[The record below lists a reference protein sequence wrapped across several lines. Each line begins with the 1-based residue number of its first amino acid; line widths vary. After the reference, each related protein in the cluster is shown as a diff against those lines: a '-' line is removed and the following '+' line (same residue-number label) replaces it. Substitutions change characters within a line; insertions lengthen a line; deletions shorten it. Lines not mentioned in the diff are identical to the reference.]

1 MKKRIEIPT
10 TRVRMA
16 VLAGLVLACTT
27 LALSFAT
34 SDGKTL
40 ALPGPLASV
49 HAPLEQDCGTC
60 HSSELDSIQHPL
72 SGWVAS
78 NLDLAQSRRCVACHD
93 LGESPL
99 GPHGWSRGEARKL
112 RAAAAQEVE
121 SPASYHES
129 AVPMSSRGQIACATC
144 HGEHR
149 GRDNALTS
157 LADRQCQACHTE
169 TFDHF
174 PGAHPSFEAFP
185 HDKRTGIHFDHLS
198 HIQRHFRSDLQEHAP
213 ATCSSCHVP
222 TTSGEGFQLAPFES
236 SCGAC
241 HGEAISGATQ
251 VEGAGLPVLS
261 FPALDLLTL
270 EEREASAGSEDTVG
284 LWPADATEVETT
296 MTPITAF
303 LLGTDEP
310 ARSDVR
316 RFNALD
322 RLDLYHASDEELGV
336 VSRTAWRIKDLFL
349 RLSTEGH
356 EGWIAMIEERL
367 GRNTTDRER
376 TDLLAGLPG
385 ELVTRALEQ
394 WGFAADEELELRAAG
409 HPPAS
414 ELAESTGLYQADP
427 ARERWVSRGG
437 WYVQHTD
444 FSLRYRPAGHPDP
457 FLRAW
462 LDVCAESDE
471 AVFNGLADPA
481 AQGMCTK
488 CHGIEESDEGTRIR
502 WRANRPDHPLTRF
515 DHRPHLISDSR
526 TDCSTCH
533 VFDDPGDEFA
543 RSFEQRDPGQ
553 FHSNFLAMSKDT
565 CASCHA
571 PEGASNRCLT
581 CHDYHSHRPAARIP
595 APDLNELL
603 ERSAGN

>member
-270 EEREASAGSEDTVG
+270 VAVVD
-284 LWPADATEVETT
+284 L
-296 MTPITAF
+296 
-303 LLGTDEP
+303 EP
-310 ARSDVR
+310 AVFSR
-316 RFNALD
+316 RGEDPVFPAQL
-322 RLDLYHASDEELGV
+322 V
-336 VSRTAWRIKDLFL
+336 
-349 RLSTEGH
+349 EG
-356 EGWIAMIEERL
+356 
-367 GRNTTDRER
+367 
-376 TDLLAGLPG
+376 
-385 ELVTRALEQ
+385 RA
-394 WGFAADEELELRAAG
+394 AVLRA
-409 HPPAS
+409 
-414 ELAESTGLYQADP
+414 
-427 ARERWVSRGG
+427 V
-437 WYVQHTD
+437 
-444 FSLRYRPAGHPDP
+444 
-457 FLRAW
+457 RA
-462 LDVCAESDE
+462 
-471 AVFNGLADPA
+471 
-481 AQGMCTK
+481 
-488 CHGIEESDEGTRIR
+488 
-502 WRANRPDHPLTRF
+502 
-515 DHRPHLISDSR
+515 
-526 TDCSTCH
+526 
-533 VFDDPGDEFA
+533 
-543 RSFEQRDPGQ
+543 
-553 FHSNFLAMSKDT
+553 
-565 CASCHA
+565 
-571 PEGASNRCLT
+571 
-581 CHDYHSHRPAARIP
+581 
-595 APDLNELL
+595 APDLDPGVACHDHL
-603 ERSAGN
+603 S